1 MRKPSFH
8 FLATTLLTFAT
19 IQAITLGYSDR
30 LLDTLLQQDQ
40 QAYAK
45 SSAGRSS
52 GGSFTRSAPS
62 SSSSKSSSSS
72 SSSSTSKPS
81 IPSSTKPSSP
91 SNTSSL
97 SSPSPSSN
105 SSDKDSFS
113 SNQRPS
119 SGNTIVAPVIIDN
132 GYSRPNYSNS
142 NSYSSYNSSST
153 GTPWY
158 VWLILLLI
166 GGTITYF
173 IIRSLFFGSKPNVA
187 KELDNETVTVTKLQV
202 ALLSQAREVQSRLT
216 ELSLEVDT
224 DTSEGLLTLL
234 QESVIALIRTPEN
247 WTHVCSSSQSVKRDQ
262 AEGVFQ
268 KLSLAERSKFSH
280 ESLVNVGGRVSQR
293 QAPIASPDKDPSAYI
308 VVTLLIGTEHD
319 KPLFG
324 EIRNTQ
330 ELRTGLEAIAAIP
343 DTHLLVFE
351 LLWSPQADSDSLTYD
366 ELLTEYTDMIQI

>member
-19 IQAITLGYSDR
+19 IQAIALGYSDR
-30 LLDTLLQQDQ
+30 QLNTLLQQDQ
-40 QAYAK
+40 QAYAR

-62 SSSSKSSSSS
+62 SSSSKPS
-72 SSSSTSKPS
+72 SSSSTSKT
-81 IPSSTKPSSP
+81 SSPNNSSSSSSPSSP
-91 SNTSSL
+91 S
-97 SSPSPSSN
+97 SSP
-105 SSDKDSFS
+105 DKDSFS

-142 NSYSSYNSSST
+142 NSYSSYNSSSS

-173 IIRSLFFGSKPNVA
+173 IIRALFFGSKPNVA
-187 KELDNETVTVTKLQV
+187 KELENDTVTVTKLQV

-234 QESVIALIRTPEN
+234 QESALALIRTPEN

-262 AEGVFQ
+262 AEGIFQ

-330 ELRTGLEAIAAIP
+330 ELRTALEAIASMPAS
-343 DTHLLVFE
+343 HLLVFE

>member
-19 IQAITLGYSDR
+19 IQAIALGYSDR

-319 KPLFG
+319 KPLFS

-330 ELRTGLEAIAAIP
+330 ELRTALEAIAAIP

>member
-1 MRKPSFH
+1 MRKPSFN
-8 FLATTLLTFAT
+8 FLATTLLTLAT
-19 IQAITLGYSDR
+19 IQAIDLGYSDR
-30 LLDTLLQQDQ
+30 QRDTWLYQDQ
-40 QAYAK
+40 QASAK

-52 GGSFTRSAPS
+52 GGSFKSSPPS
-62 SSSSKSSSSS
+62 SSSNKSSSSPSSSSPSKPSNPNSSSSS
-72 SSSSTSKPS
+72 SS
-81 IPSSTKPSSP
+81 PSSP
-91 SNTSSL
+91 SS
-97 SSPSPSSN
+97 SSN
-105 SSDKDSFS
+105 KDSFS
-113 SNQRPS
+113 SNQS
-119 SGNTIVAPVIIDN
+119 SGNNTVVPVPIIIN
-132 GYSRPNYSNS
+132 NNSPRPNYSNS
-142 NSYSSYNSSST
+142 NSYYSSYSSSST

-173 IIRSLFFGSKPNVA
+173 IIRALFFTPKSHVA
-187 KELDNETVTVTKLQV
+187 KELTNDTVTITKLQV
-202 ALLSQAREVQSRLT
+202 ALLAQAREVQSRLT

-234 QESVIALIRTPEN
+234 QESTLALIRTPEN
-247 WTHVCSSSQSVKRDQ
+247 WTHVCSSSQSVNRDQ
-262 AEGVFQ
+262 AEGIFQ

-293 QAPIASPDKDPSAYI
+293 QAPIASADKDPSAYI
-308 VVTLLIGTEHD
+308 VVTLLIGAEHD

-330 ELRTGLEAIAAIP
+330 ELRTALEAIAAIP

>member
-1 MRKPSFH
+1 M
-8 FLATTLLTFAT
+8 
-19 IQAITLGYSDR
+19 
-30 LLDTLLQQDQ
+30 
-40 QAYAK
+40 
-45 SSAGRSS
+45 
-52 GGSFTRSAPS
+52 
-62 SSSSKSSSSS
+62 
-72 SSSSTSKPS
+72 
-81 IPSSTKPSSP
+81 
-91 SNTSSL
+91 
-97 SSPSPSSN
+97 
-105 SSDKDSFS
+105 
-113 SNQRPS
+113 
-119 SGNTIVAPVIIDN
+119 IIDN
-132 GYSRPNYSNS
+132 GYSRPNSP
-142 NSYSSYNSSST
+142 SSGFYQSTPSSSI

-173 IIRSLFFGSKPNVA
+173 IIRALFCGSKSNVA
-187 KELDNETVTVTKLQV
+187 KDLENDTVTVTKLQV

-224 DTSEGLLTLL
+224 DTSDGLLTLL
-234 QESVIALIRTPEN
+234 QESVLALIRTPEN
-247 WTHVCSSSQSVKRDQ
+247 WTHVCSSSQAVKRDQ

-268 KLSLAERSKFSH
+268 TLSLTERSKFSH

-324 EIRNTQ
+324 DIKNTQ
-330 ELRTGLEAIAAIP
+330 ELQQALEAIASIP
-343 DTHLLVFE
+343 ESHLLVFE